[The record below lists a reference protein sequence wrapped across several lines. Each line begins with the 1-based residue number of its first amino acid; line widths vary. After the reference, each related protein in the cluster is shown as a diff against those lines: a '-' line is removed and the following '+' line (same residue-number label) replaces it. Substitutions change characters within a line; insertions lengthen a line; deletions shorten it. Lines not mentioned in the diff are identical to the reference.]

1 MDENKKMEG
10 KKKPKK
16 KKNKTE
22 SKIDIFHLILST
34 FHKSTCPTLE
44 FCGQNQ
50 RGDAQSLRLLD
61 CLMIQQPPRK
71 NCVEENHSNDD
82 HNRSCYFSNM
92 SRYLFNKARVFL
104 PIKIFVEQLQKMLS
118 QCGLEQ
124 PKKSNFHQF
133 SSVILVLLQRQLF
146 LLQWK
151 LFFTTLKT
159 DFTTMKTVSTTMKT
173 VFYYN
178 ENCFYYNEN
187 WFYYNEN

>member
-1 MDENKKMEG
+1 MKKNKKKKMDKKKKMKG

-71 NCVEENHSNDD
+71 ITAMMIITAAATFQICLATYSIKRAYFCQSKYLWNNCKKCSVSVVWNNPK
-82 HNRSCYFSNM
+82 NQ
-92 SRYLFNKARVFL
+92 
-104 PIKIFVEQLQKMLS
+104 IFI
-118 QCGLEQ
+118 
-124 PKKSNFHQF
+124 NFHQ
-133 SSVILVLLQRQLF
+133 
-146 LLQWK
+146 
-151 LFFTTLKT
+151 
-159 DFTTMKTVSTTMKT
+159 
-173 VFYYN
+173 
-178 ENCFYYNEN
+178 
-187 WFYYNEN
+187 

>member
-1 MDENKKMEG
+1 
-10 KKKPKK
+10 
-16 KKNKTE
+16 
-22 SKIDIFHLILST
+22 
-34 FHKSTCPTLE
+34 
-44 FCGQNQ
+44 
-50 RGDAQSLRLLD
+50 
-61 CLMIQQPPRK
+61 
-71 NCVEENHSNDD
+71 
-82 HNRSCYFSNM
+82 M